1 MRKRVMVDAEIDATR
16 QFLAS
21 SRRLAGLSERR
32 KWLDARAVDTRCRR
46 KCRVEAAHANG
57 FAAGSR

>member
-1 MRKRVMVDAEIDATR
+1 MVDAEIDATR

-21 SRRLAGLSERR
+21 SPRLAGLSERR

-46 KCRVEAAHANG
+46 ICRVEAAHANG

>member
-1 MRKRVMVDAEIDATR
+1 MPNAEIDAIR
-16 QFLAS
+16 EMLAS
-21 SRRLAGLSERR
+21 SPCPAGLSERR

-46 KCRVEAAHANG
+46 ICRVEAAHANG